1 MVESYREYDKLVRAS
16 QMRAQ
21 RDGVYP
27 CPDKAFDALRDYV
40 EAAECA
46 EGFFSLGRRAGIG
59 EYITLKNYVGAV
71 CLADGVQ
78 LEILPKI
85 CGIEKDDKEQA
96 RRLVLDMLRCLSDAP
111 SRRAGGA
118 ELSTSRMPLPELF
131 IRMFT
136 EEAQRL
142 VRSGIRADYVR
153 MEENLT
159 RVRGRILV
167 GKQLRHNLLHPERIF
182 CAYDE
187 FHQDCPE
194 NRLVKKTLRVL
205 RVQTAKTS
213 LKTDIDRL
221 LGYFDAVS
229 DSTAPAADFARVRQD
244 RNRSEYALL
253 LEWARVFLQGL
264 SYSPYS
270 GRGNAMAMLFPM
282 ERLFEDYVAHH
293 IRRFFS
299 SLGWRVKTQSRSHYL
314 FEDGKHA
321 AFLLKPDILL
331 KKGEQTVVLDT
342 KWKVLLNN
350 DAKHY
355 GVSQADMYQMN
366 AYADR
371 YEATQIYLL
380 YPHAD
385 WMAEHE
391 PIATYRGLPNKGN
404 VTLYPIKLTDIL
416 QSMEKLRALIDGNSS
431 VG

>member
-40 EAAECA
+40 EASESA

-71 CLADGVQ
+71 RLAGGVQ

-111 SRRAGGA
+111 SRRAGSA
-118 ELSTSRMPLPELF
+118 ELRTCRMPLPELF

-136 EEAQRL
+136 EEAHRL

-153 MEENLT
+153 MEDNLT
-159 RVRGRILV
+159 RVRGRIMV
-167 GKQLRHNLLHPERIF
+167 DKQLRHNLLHPERIF

-194 NRLVKKTLRVL
+194 NRLVKTTLHVL
-205 RVQTAKTS
+205 LRETANGG
-213 LKTDIDRL
+213 LKTEISRL
-221 LGYFDAVS
+221 LGCFDAVS
-229 DSTAPAADFARVRQD
+229 YSTAPAADFARVRQD
-244 RNRSEYALL
+244 RNRREYALL

-282 ERLFEDYVAHH
+282 ERLFEDFVAHH
-293 IRRFFS
+293 LRRRFTPH
-299 SLGWRVKTQSRSHYL
+299 GWRVTVQVRRRYL
-314 FEDGKHA
+314 FEGGERA
-321 AFLLKPDILL
+321 AFQLKPDILL
-331 KKGEQTVVLDT
+331 EKGEQTVVLDT
-342 KWKVLLNN
+342 KWKLLHNN
-350 DAKHY
+350 AAKHY

-371 YEATQIYLL
+371 YGASQIYLL
-380 YPHAD
+380 YPQSD
-385 WMAEHE
+385 WMPENEPVARYRDLPKGAE
-391 PIATYRGLPNKGN
+391 
-404 VTLYPIKLTDIL
+404 VTLYPIKLTEIQ
-416 QSMEKLRALIDGNSS
+416 QSLAMLLSLIEGNM
-431 VG
+431 VLP